1 MHSAG
6 NSLNYSSE
14 NKLLMPKYYILPIF
28 AFIFFVLPVVA
39 DAAEVQQDTTNTD
52 TTLVDQFLGLFQE
65 SDLDQIPETKRSRR
79 QQVDALL
86 KSILEEPGK
95 LQFSGVATAS
105 IQAPLENETVWKGV
119 GSFDIFAFVSFGPS
133 ALLFF
138 DLEAGGGD
146 GPDALLPNVSVL
158 NADAGGGDGK
168 GENLT
173 VLEAWT
179 EFKMLQDIFTVT
191 FGKLDP
197 TNYFD
202 NNLHAND
209 ETSQFISGAFVNN
222 PVLPVGVNSP
232 GIRFRTTFV
241 KRFYIQYGLFM
252 ANPQEENI
260 MENHLKLLETGIKLL
275 PESGWEANLR
285 VFGHEQPLAGDS
297 RGFGI
302 SFDQLIA
309 NHFTIFGR
317 YGANSTELADWLG
330 IKNAWSS
337 GIGFRQYIL
346 NRELKVG
353 LAYAETQTT
362 HYEHPEQLAEFYFST
377 QLNQW
382 VFISPHVQW
391 IKTTQSGEDEH
402 FLAGLR
408 INLSY

>member
-1 MHSAG
+1 MQ
-6 NSLNYSSE
+6 
-14 NKLLMPKYYILPIF
+14 KYYFVFILVLLIF
-28 AFIFFVLPVVA
+28 GSITKTEAGVMQP
-39 DAAEVQQDTTNTD
+39 DTTDSD

-65 SDLDQIPETKRSRR
+65 SELDQIPETKRSRR

-86 KSILEEPGK
+86 KAILEEPGK

-105 IQAPLENETVWKGV
+105 LQAPLENDPVWKGV
-119 GSFDIFAFVSFGPS
+119 GSFDIFAFVSFGKS
-133 ALLFF
+133 TLLFF
-138 DLEAGGGD
+138 DLEAGGGK
-146 GPDALLPNVSVL
+146 GPDALIPNVSGL
-158 NADAGGGDGK
+158 NADAGGGDGEGK
-168 GENLT
+168 NLT

-179 EFKMLQDIFTVT
+179 EFKILQDIFTVT
-191 FGKLDP
+191 FGKMDP

-209 ETSQFISGAFVNN
+209 ETSQFISGVFVNN

-252 ANPQEENI
+252 ADLQEENI
-260 MENHLKLLETGIKLL
+260 MKNHLKLLETGIKLF

-285 VFGHEQPLAGDS
+285 VFGHEQPLAGN
-297 RGFGI
+297 GQGYGL

-317 YGANSTELADWLG
+317 YGQNSDELAEWMN
-330 IKNAWSS
+330 IKDAWSG
-337 GIGFRQYIL
+337 GIGFRRTIL
-346 NRELKVG
+346 KRELNIG
-353 LAYAETQTT
+353 LAYAETQT
-362 HYEHPEQLAEFYFST
+362 YDQEHPEQLAEFYFNT
-377 QLNQW
+377 QLNKW

-391 IKTTQSGEDEH
+391 IKTWQAGPEEH
-402 FLAGLR
+402 FLAGMR

>member
-1 MHSAG
+1 MHRFYFIPILLMLAVFSIPVKAQTLSAG
-6 NSLNYSSE
+6 SS
-14 NKLLMPKYYILPIF
+14 
-28 AFIFFVLPVVA
+28 
-39 DAAEVQQDTTNTD
+39 DTD

-65 SDLDQIPETKRSRR
+65 SDLDQIPEIKRSRR

-105 IQAPLENETVWKGV
+105 LQAPIENHPEWKGV
-119 GSFDIFAFVSFGPS
+119 GSFDIFAFVSFGKS
-133 ALLFF
+133 TLLFF
-138 DLEAGGGD
+138 DLEAGGGK
-146 GPDALLPNVSVL
+146 GPDAVIPNISIL
-158 NADAGGGDGK
+158 NADAGGGDTLGK
-168 GENLT
+168 NLT

-179 EFKMLQDIFTVT
+179 EFKILQDIFTVT

-209 ETSQFISGAFVNN
+209 ETSQFISGVFVNN
-222 PVLPVGVNSP
+222 PVLPVGLNSP

-241 KRFYIQYGLFM
+241 NRFYIQYGLFM
-252 ANPQEENI
+252 ANPWEENL
-260 MENHLKLLETGIKLL
+260 MKNHLKLLETGIKLF

-285 VFGHEQPLAGDS
+285 VYGFEQPLAGNS
-297 RGFGI
+297 AGFGI

-309 NHFTIFGR
+309 NHFTVFGR
-317 YGANSTELADWLG
+317 FGQNSDELAEWFG
-330 IKNAWSS
+330 IEEAWSS
-337 GIGFRQYIL
+337 GIGFRQKIL
-346 NRELKVG
+346 KRELNIG
-353 LAYAETQTT
+353 LGYAETRKTT
-362 HYEHPEQLAEFYFST
+362 IEHPEQLVEFYFST

-382 VFISPHVQW
+382 VFISPHIQYL
-391 IKTTQSGEDEH
+391 KTAQTDPAEH